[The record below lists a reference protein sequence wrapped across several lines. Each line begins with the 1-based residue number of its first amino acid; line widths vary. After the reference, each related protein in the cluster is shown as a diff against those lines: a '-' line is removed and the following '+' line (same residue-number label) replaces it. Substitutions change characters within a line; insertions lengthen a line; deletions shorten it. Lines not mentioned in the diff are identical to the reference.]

1 MRLAW
6 AAPLVLAACVT
17 PQVYVTSIG
26 PLRVVPDADVTIFNP
41 VALPDGTV
49 IEPTPIQGG
58 LVVRTVNGRAVPF
71 EARDAAL
78 EALEAHCL
86 DQATPQVPL
95 FFGWRESGD
104 AGVWSAAGCDVL
116 DGAAG
121 G

>member
-6 AAPLVLAACVT
+6 AFPLLLAGCVT

-26 PLRVVPDADVTIFNP
+26 PLRVLPDPDVTIFNP
-41 VALPDGTV
+41 EAVPDGSQ
-49 IEPTPIQGG
+49 IEPAPIQGG

-86 DQATPQVPL
+86 DQAIPQVPL
-95 FFGWRESGD
+95 YFGWRESGD
-104 AGVWSAAGCDVL
+104 EGVWSAAGCDV
-116 DGAAG
+116 
-121 G
+121 